1 MLNLKSR
8 SVSATRGGLWRRRA
22 LSLTLLLLAT
32 EFLDEFIFGAREAA
46 WPLIRNDLRLSY
58 TEIGLLLSLP
68 AVFGHLVEPALGI
81 LADIWKRR
89 ALILGGG
96 IVLACGLLL
105 TFGSYSFPLLIV
117 AFALLSPAS
126 GAFVGLSQAALMD
139 AAPEERERN
148 MARWELAG
156 SLGNV
161 VAPLVLS
168 LALTVGAG
176 GRSLYAGQALFALL
190 LVAAAWRV
198 PFDAPLAR
206 REHEAPSGLREGLR
220 GVVRA
225 LRRREVWRWLVLLE
239 LADLLMDG
247 LHAYLALY
255 FVDVVGLSETKAG
268 LALVVWT
275 CAGLP
280 GDILLLPLLKRVR
293 GLSYLRVSAC
303 VMLLLF
309 PLFLLA
315 PGAGLKLVVLGLIG
329 FGNAGWY
336 AIMKAQLYDAMEGR
350 SGTVMTLSNVSGL
363 FNGLIPL
370 GLGLVAERLGLATA
384 MWLLILGPLA
394 LLFGVPRESK

>member
-1 MLNLKSR
+1 
-8 SVSATRGGLWRRRA
+8 V
-22 LSLTLLLLAT
+22 
-32 EFLDEFIFGAREAA
+32 
-46 WPLIRNDLRLSY
+46 
-58 TEIGLLLSLP
+58 
-68 AVFGHLVEPALGI
+68 
-81 LADIWKRR
+81 
-89 ALILGGG
+89 LILGGG
-96 IVLACGLLL
+96 IVLAFGLLL
-105 TFGSYSFPLLIV
+105 TAGSYSFPLLIV

-139 AAPEERERN
+139 AAPEEREQN

-161 VAPLVLS
+161 VAPFG
-168 LALTVGAG
+168 LALAVMLGVGW
-176 GRSLYAGQALFALL
+176 RSLYALLALFTLL
-190 LVAAAWRV
+190 LVAAAWRF
-198 PFDAPLAR
+198 PFDAPLVK
-206 REHEAPSGLREGLR
+206 REDAERAGLREGLR
-220 GVVRA
+220 GVLLA

-255 FVDVVGLSETKAG
+255 FVDVVGLGETKAG

-293 GLSYLRVSAC
+293 GLSYLRISAA
-303 VMLLLF
+303 VMLVLF

-315 PGAGLKLVVLGLIG
+315 PGAWLKLVMLGLIG

-336 AIMKAQLYDAMEGR
+336 AIMKAQLYSAMEGR

-363 FNGLIPL
+363 FNALIPL
-370 GLGLVAERLGLATA
+370 GLGLVAERFGLATA